1 MMSATVAETELDRG
15 PAAGSERFCALE
27 RRVKPADELI
37 RFVVDPGSNV
47 VADVKRKLPGRG
59 LWITATRAALDEAV
73 NKRVFARGFRK
84 EVRVPADLAALTESL
99 LERSALDALAI
110 AAKAGR
116 VISGFAKVESATGDD
131 ELVALIHAREA
142 AEDGKRKLAATLR
155 RNSTETAQVPLIE
168 AFSGQQLDLALGR
181 VNVIHAALLG
191 GPVSTTFLARTKRLL
206 RFRDDNPG
214 AATATTTTPSD
225 ELRTE

>member
-1 MMSATVAETELDRG
+1 MSATVAETELDRG
-15 PAAGSERFCALE
+15 PAAGDERFCALE
-27 RRVKPADELI
+27 RRVKPVDELI
-37 RFVVDPGSNV
+37 RFVVGPGNDV

-59 LWITATRAALDEAV
+59 LWITASRAAVDEAV
-73 NKRVFARGFRK
+73 KKAVFARGFRK
-84 EVRVPADLAALTESL
+84 DLRVAADLAAQTERL

-116 VISGFAKVESATGDD
+116 VLSGFAKVESAIGDD
-131 ELVALIHAREA
+131 ELAALIHAREA
-142 AEDGKRKLAATLR
+142 AEDGKRKLNTALR
-155 RNSTETAQVPLIE
+155 RNIAETAQVPLIE
-168 AFSGQQLDLALGR
+168 AFSGEHLDLALGR

-206 RFRDDNPG
+206 RFRDGNPG
-214 AATATTTTPSD
+214 AAATPTTAPSH

>member
-1 MMSATVAETELDRG
+1 MSATLAETELDRG

-27 RRVKPADELI
+27 RRVKPAGELI
-37 RFVVDPGSNV
+37 RFVVGPGNDV
-47 VADVKRKLPGRG
+47 IADVKRKLPGRG
-59 LWITATRAALDEAV
+59 LWITASRAAVEEAV
-73 NKRVFARGFRK
+73 NKRIFARGFRK
-84 EVRVPADLAALTESL
+84 EVRVSPDLGAHTDRL

-110 AAKAGR
+110 AAKAGH
-116 VISGFAKVESATGDD
+116 VSSGFAKVESAIGAG
-131 ELVALIHAREA
+131 EIVALFHAREG
-142 AEDGKRKLAATLR
+142 AEEGKRKLNAALR
-155 RNSTETAQVPLIE
+155 RNSHTAAQVPLIE

-191 GPVSTTFLARTKRLL
+191 GPASTTFLARMKQML

-214 AATATTTTPSD
+214 AAAATTTAPTD

>member
-1 MMSATVAETELDRG
+1 MSATIAEIELDRG

-27 RRVKPADELI
+27 RRVRPVDDLL
-37 RFVVDPGSNV
+37 RFVVGPDNDV
-47 VADVKRKLPGRG
+47 IADVKRKLPGRG
-59 LWITATRAALDEAV
+59 LWITATRAAVAEAV
-73 NKRVFARGFRK
+73 KKAIFARGFRK
-84 EVRVPADLAALTESL
+84 DVRVPADLAAQTESL
-99 LERSALDALAI
+99 LERSALDALAV

-116 VISGFAKVESATGDD
+116 VLSGFAKVENTIGDV
-131 ELVALIHAREA
+131 ELAAIIHARDA
-142 AEDGKRKLAATLR
+142 AEDGKRKLNAAVR
-155 RNSTETAQVPLIE
+155 RNSAEAAQVPLIE

-214 AATATTTTPSD
+214 AATSTTAPS
-225 ELRTE
+225 EKLRTE

>member
-1 MMSATVAETELDRG
+1 MSATVAETELDRG

-27 RRVKPADELI
+27 RRVKPADELV
-37 RFVVDPGSNV
+37 RFVVGPDNDII
-47 VADVKRKLPGRG
+47 ADVKRKLPGRG
-59 LWITATRAALDEAV
+59 LWITASRTAVNEAV
-73 NKRVFARGFRK
+73 NKRIFARGFRK
-84 EVRVPADLAALTESL
+84 EVRVPAELAAQTESL
-99 LERSALDALAI
+99 LERAALDALAI

-116 VISGFAKVESATGDD
+116 VISGFAKVESAIGDD
-131 ELVALIHAREA
+131 ELVAVIHAREA
-142 AEDGKRKLAATLR
+142 SDDGKRKLSAAAR
-155 RNSTETAQVPLIE
+155 RNSAQAAQVPLIE

-214 AATATTTTPSD
+214 AATSTTAPSN
-225 ELRTE
+225 ELGTE